1 MRYFIVTYYTKPNKQ
16 IDEVV
21 AVSKNLKKNDL
32 QTASVILDFKN
43 QRVERCTAN
52 GINIKDKSW
61 EKIAGYYGQHYPHVF
76 DRLAHENG
84 LSGHLTQ
91 PVPPKEG

>member
-1 MRYFIVTYYTKPNKQ
+1 MRYFIVTYYTKPNGQ

-21 AVSKNLKKNDL
+21 TVAKSLKKNDI

-43 QRVERCTAN
+43 QLVERCTAN
-52 GINIKDKSW
+52 GVNIEDKSW
-61 EKIAGYYGQHYPHVF
+61 DKIAGYYQQHYPHVME
-76 DRLAHENG
+76 RLQKENG

-91 PVPPKEG
+91 PVPSEEG

>member
-1 MRYFIVTYYTKPNKQ
+1 MRYFIVTYYTKPNGQ

-43 QRVERCTAN
+43 QRVERCRAN
-52 GINIKDKSW
+52 GINIEDKRW
-61 EKIAGYYGQHYPHVF
+61 EKIAGYYGQHYQNVF
-76 DRLAHENG
+76 ERLARENG

-91 PVPPKEG
+91 PVPPEEG

>member
-1 MRYFIVTYYTKPNKQ
+1 MRYFIVTYYTKPNGQ

-21 AVSKNLKKNDL
+21 AMSKNLKRNDL

-43 QRVERCTAN
+43 ERVQKCTAN
-52 GINIKDKSW
+52 GINIEDKSW
-61 EKIAGYYGQHYPHVF
+61 DKIAGYYQQYYPHVME
-76 DRLAHENG
+76 RLQKENG

-91 PVPPKEG
+91 PVPSEKG

>member
-1 MRYFIVTYYTKPNKQ
+1 MRYFIVSYYTKPNGQ

-43 QRVERCTAN
+43 QRVERCRAN
-52 GINIKDKSW
+52 GINIEDKSW
-61 EKIAGYYGQHYPHVF
+61 EKIAGYYGQHYQNVF
-76 DRLAHENG
+76 ERLARENG

-91 PVPPKEG
+91 PVPPEEG